1 MHLKA
6 FGKVN
11 LYLDV
16 ISRRK
21 DSYHNILT
29 LFQSINE
36 HDDIFIEFSKSEI
49 FESEPSLNISWDKN
63 IIKKSIETFKKETGF
78 YNFNLKIK
86 LIKNLPM
93 GGGLGGG
100 SADSAAVLNFLSKNF
115 KISEKDLF
123 EISCKVGSDV
133 PFLLKGGTAIGKGKG
148 EILEFLEPLK
158 LNIQIYPMNYKIDTK
173 KMYEKLDQNWESID
187 HFGDPYK
194 LYEALKNND
203 IITAKQNA
211 FNVFEQVVFKEY
223 PKLKQKKEDLEK
235 DEEIIDSDTISTYMT
250 LFERMFLI
258 ENQKAFSSNI
268 RSSTRIKQLDKRH
281 FVDSSLA
288 FTFYSIKELS
298 NGFIS

>member
-1 MHLKA
+1 MYLKA

-16 ISRRK
+16 ISKRK
-21 DSYHNILT
+21 DNYHNILT

-49 FESEPSLNISWDKN
+49 FESEPPLNISWDNN

-100 SADSAAVLNFLSKNF
+100 SANAAAVLNFLSKNF

-123 EISCKVGSDV
+123 EISCKIGSDV

-158 LNIQIYPMNYKIDTK
+158 LNIKIYPMNYNIDTK
-173 KMYEKLDQNWESID
+173 KMYEKIDQNWESIN

-194 LYEALKNND
+194 LYKALKNND

-235 DEEIIDSDTISTYMT
+235 DEEIIFTLMSGSGSTLYKV
-250 LFERMFLI
+250 I
-258 ENQKAFSSNI
+258 EAN
-268 RSSTRIKQLDKRH
+268 
-281 FVDSSLA
+281 
-288 FTFYSIKELS
+288 
-298 NGFIS
+298 

>member
-1 MHLKA
+1 MSSMLLKA

-21 DSYHNILT
+21 DNYHNILT

-36 HDDIFIEFSKSEI
+36 YDNIFIEFSKSEI
-49 FESEPSLNISWDKN
+49 FESEPPLKISWEKN

-100 SADSAAVLNFLSKNF
+100 SADAAAVLNFLSKNF

-123 EISCKVGSDV
+123 EISCKIGSDV

-148 EILEFLEPLK
+148 EILEILEPLK
-158 LNIQIYPMNYKIDTK
+158 LNIQIYPTNYNIDTK
-173 KMYEKLDQNWESID
+173 KMYEKLDQNWESIN
-187 HFGDPYK
+187 HFGNPY
-194 LYEALKNND
+194 
-203 IITAKQNA
+203 
-211 FNVFEQVVFKEY
+211 
-223 PKLKQKKEDLEK
+223 
-235 DEEIIDSDTISTYMT
+235 
-250 LFERMFLI
+250 
-258 ENQKAFSSNI
+258 
-268 RSSTRIKQLDKRH
+268 
-281 FVDSSLA
+281 
-288 FTFYSIKELS
+288 
-298 NGFIS
+298 